1 MCGKNGFE
9 ISDNE
14 FVAGCNR
21 FGLDNPT
28 PIITRR
34 LSTYGNEENVE
45 KLLERLAKQYND
57 EKFLDPERFG
67 STMPDK
73 SIVSKVAEM
82 SGLKSPNDKMKVR
95 DMGETMAS
103 KRSGKK
109 VSGVHDIKMLERID
123 GAKKFESPANVV
135 LARGIAIKIKDIP
148 KNTTLKGKVV
158 GSDKQTSV
166 EQSISTSTSSS
177 D

>member
-1 MCGKNGFE
+1 MMCGRNGFDCNE
-9 ISDNE
+9 NE
-14 FVAGCNR
+14 FIAGCNR

-34 LSTYGNEENVE
+34 LATYGNEENVE
-45 KLLERLAKQYND
+45 KLVERMARQYND

-67 STMPDK
+67 SAVPDK
-73 SIVSKVAEM
+73 SITKVAEL
-82 SGLKSPNDKMKVR
+82 SGLKPGMNDKTRVR
-95 DMGETMAS
+95 DMGETLFM
-103 KRSGKK
+103 KRTGKK
-109 VSGVHDIKMLERID
+109 VSGVHDIKMLDKID

-158 GSDKQTSV
+158 ALDNLTGH
-166 EQSISTSTSSS
+166 E
-177 D
+177 